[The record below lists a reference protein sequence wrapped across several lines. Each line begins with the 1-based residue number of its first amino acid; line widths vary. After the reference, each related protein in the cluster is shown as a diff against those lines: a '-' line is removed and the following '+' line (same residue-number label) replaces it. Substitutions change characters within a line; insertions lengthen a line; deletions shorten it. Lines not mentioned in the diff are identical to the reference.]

1 MTSTDNENLE
11 IQVIEEGLQIAI
23 SKNIITKQDKPF
35 SNSMDGGTVKME
47 EVKIKKSEYDNKAKL
62 YCSKFNKKISNP
74 VFYKDIGYYKCIEL
88 NWIYT

>member
-35 SNSMDGGTVKME
+35 SNSMDGGTVNGRGKNQ
-47 EVKIKKSEYDNKAKL
+47 KK
-62 YCSKFNKKISNP
+62 
-74 VFYKDIGYYKCIEL
+74 
-88 NWIYT
+88 